1 MNLTPAQELELLKA
15 GYDPRSLNTG
25 VDLRNLANAG
35 LDVGQGLTGK
45 YMAVA
50 DPLAHKMQ
58 DGLTSLIGRA
68 GGATKM
74 GGAVGRFAASPKVLG
89 ALKLVPGLGA
99 VTGALG
105 AGDIILGDDSLGN
118 KSMDTILGV
127 IGGALGSVGGPL
139 GTAAGFGTGKAV
151 SDGIQFI
158 VGGGKSEEERAR
170 EEALRILGG
179 MN

>member
-1 MNLTPAQELELLKA
+1 MNFTPAQELELLRA

-35 LDVGQGLTGK
+35 LDVGQGLGAK

-50 DPLAHKMQ
+50 DPMAHKLQ
-58 DGLTSLIGRA
+58 DGLTSLIGRY

-74 GGAVGRFAASPKVLG
+74 GGAVGRFAASPKVLS

-105 AGDIILGDDSLGN
+105 AGDIIFGDDSAANKGMDAVASIAGLLLG
-118 KSMDTILGV
+118 LP
-127 IGGALGSVGGPL
+127 AGPL
-139 GTAAGFGTGKAV
+139 GAAAGAGTGKAI
-151 SDGIQFI
+151 SDGIQYI
-158 VGGGKSEEERAR
+158 VGGGKSPEERAR
-170 EEALRILGG
+170 EEALRRLQELA
-179 MN
+179 